1 MTECRKEMEEKDKIA
16 RWPRMTTLNKVNNKQ
31 GEKSREYKWDK
42 EKIQRQILA
51 NRRQAKCD

>member
-1 MTECRKEMEEKDKIA
+1 MEEKDKIA